1 METIVNTEPTRKVL
15 IVEDEASIRKA
26 LIDLVANA
34 GYSVVSA
41 EDGEAGLRLAEDP
54 SVDIVLLDLMLPKRD
69 GIEVCQKIRERRPG
83 LYVIML
89 TAKGAEEDKVAGL
102 RSGADDYVTKPFGA
116 GELLARL
123 ESVARRLDMQEET
136 NGAVEADDMSFYL
149 ARCIAIRDGDEI
161 HLTAKESAIL
171 KLLHQHRDRAVTRA
185 ELLEKVWS
193 APATLETRTVDM
205 TIANLR
211 QKIERNPGDPKIVV
225 TVKGVG
231 YAWTG
236 NY

>member
-1 METIVNTEPTRKVL
+1 MNSEPTRKVL

-34 GYSVVSA
+34 GYTVVSA
-41 EDGEAGLRLAEDP
+41 EDGDAGLTLAEDP
-54 SVDIVLLDLMLPKRD
+54 SIDIVLLDLMLPIRD
-69 GIEVCQKIRERRPG
+69 GIEVCQKIRERRPE

-89 TAKGAEEDKVAGL
+89 TAKGAEDDKVAGL
-102 RSGADDYVTKPFGA
+102 QSGADDYITKPFGA
-116 GELLARL
+116 SELLARL
-123 ESVARRLDMQEET
+123 ESVGRRLAMGEET
-136 NGAVEADDMSFYL
+136 NGPIEMDGVRFHL
-149 ARCIAIRDGDEI
+149 ARCIAVRGEDEI
-161 HLTAKESAIL
+161 NLTAKEAAIL

-211 QKIERNPGDPKIVV
+211 QKIESNPADPKIVV

-231 YAWTG
+231 YAWTEI
-236 NY
+236 Y